1 MRCKYEG
8 CMITTK
14 NGQKHSNWRR
24 WQLCKIHAWELH
36 SDELP
41 AKFKTGKMNRDKS
54 KK

>member
-1 MRCKYEG
+1 MRCKYKD

-14 NGQKHSNWRR
+14 KAVTSNWRR

-41 AKFKTGKMNRDKS
+41 AKFNTGRMNRDRS